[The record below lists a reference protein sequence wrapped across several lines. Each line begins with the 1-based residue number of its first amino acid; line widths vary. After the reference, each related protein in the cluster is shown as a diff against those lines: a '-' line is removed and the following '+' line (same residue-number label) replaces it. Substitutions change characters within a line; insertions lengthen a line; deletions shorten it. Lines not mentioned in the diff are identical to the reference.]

1 MLRSRLGLAL
11 ILVLAALVLLAGAA
25 PSLAHTGST
34 GGPLDVCSAPSA
46 DGEATSALASPSLT
60 AAPAPPG
67 IPWPALA
74 GTFILAAL
82 GWRRPRRT
90 LVFAMVLLL
99 AVFAFE
105 DGLHSVHHLL
115 DKPRL
120 AKCTVAAA
128 SAHLQATAIDDG
140 GVTDVILP
148 APAVAMEAGQCAPV
162 ARFLRPSQGRAPPTR
177 FA

>member
-1 MLRSRLGLAL
+1 

-34 GGPLDVCSAPSA
+34 GCPLDICSAPSPE
-46 DGEATSALASPSLT
+46 GEATSALPSPSLT

-67 IPWPALA
+67 IPWPAVV
-74 GTFILAAL
+74 GTFVLAAL
-82 GWRRPRRT
+82 GWPRPRRP
-90 LVFAMVLLL
+90 LVLAWVLLL

-105 DGLHSVHHLL
+105 DGPPSVPPPPN
-115 DKPRL
+115 KPRP
-120 AKCTVAAA
+120 AKCTAAAA

-162 ARFLRPSQGRAPPTR
+162 ARFLRPS
-177 FA
+177 